1 LCMGCIVLNSCLF
14 WKRFTVR
21 LVFLQNMADKMGI
34 IINAYGY
41 RSFAVSAPALW
52 NSQLSNI
59 RNIDCLATF
68 KTELKTY
75 LFKLAFNT

>member
-1 LCMGCIVLNSCLF
+1 
-14 WKRFTVR
+14 
-21 LVFLQNMADKMGI
+21 LQHHYHQHHSLSMFFPFISTYNLKT
-34 IINAYGY
+34 YGY

-52 NSQLSNI
+52 NSLPSNI

-75 LFKLAFNT
+75 